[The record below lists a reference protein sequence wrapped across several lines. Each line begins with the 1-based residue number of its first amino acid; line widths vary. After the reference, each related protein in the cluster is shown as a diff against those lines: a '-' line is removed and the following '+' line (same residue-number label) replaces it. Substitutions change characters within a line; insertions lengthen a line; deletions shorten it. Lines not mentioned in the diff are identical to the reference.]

1 MATKRKVYLHVGVSG
16 GPGDFLEAA
25 LLEHTHA
32 LASLGVRVPVE
43 NADEMFRAAVEITRT
58 HKAWGYKRR
67 EVEGAWA
74 GICRRVHKLK
84 GLDTA
89 VLSQPLLHDAA
100 PEQIDLLVD
109 TLAGT
114 KVHVVLVAGPDV
126 DPAALTELRER
137 WNRAVK
143 KPERVH
149 VLEVGPGEGRA
160 EVWRRFG
167 ELVGFGTASLS
178 VAGLHQPT
186 PTTLGEALAVVARLA
201 RRNETLELKLA
212 ETERRRRKL
221 LKRRQAEHA
230 A

>member
-16 GPGDFLEAA
+16 GPADFLEAA

-74 GICRRVHKLK
+74 GICRRIHKLK

-89 VLSQPLLHDAA
+89 VLSQPLLHDAT

-114 KVHVVLVAGPDV
+114 KVHVVLVTGPDA
-126 DPAALTELRER
+126 DPAVLEELHER
-137 WNRAVK
+137 WGRAVK

-149 VLEVGPGEGRA
+149 VLEIDAATDRA
-160 EVWRRFG
+160 AVWRRFG

-178 VAGLHQPT
+178 VAGLAQPT

-212 ETERRRRKL
+212 ETERRRRR
-221 LKRRQAEHA
+221 LKRRQTADA

>member
-74 GICRRVHKLK
+74 GICRRIHKLK

-89 VLSQPLLHDAA
+89 VLSQPLLHDAT

-114 KVHVVLVAGPDV
+114 KVHVVLVAGPDA
-126 DPAALTELRER
+126 DPDTLAELRER
-137 WNRAVK
+137 WGRAVK

-149 VLEVGPGEGRA
+149 VLEVDAADRA

-167 ELVGFGTASLS
+167 ALVGFGTASLS
-178 VAGLHQPT
+178 VAGLAQPT

-212 ETERRRRKL
+212 ETERRRRR
-221 LKRRQAEHA
+221 LKRRQAADA